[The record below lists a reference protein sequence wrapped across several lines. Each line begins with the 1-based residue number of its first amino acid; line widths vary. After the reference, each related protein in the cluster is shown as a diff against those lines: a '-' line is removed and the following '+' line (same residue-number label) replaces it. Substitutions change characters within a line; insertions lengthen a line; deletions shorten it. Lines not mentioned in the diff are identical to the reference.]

1 MIVVGTSEI
10 EIIVVGMSEMEMIVV
25 GTSDIET
32 TVVME
37 MDAIV
42 ADVDELLPVMLADEL
57 EAEDAEL
64 EAEDAEL
71 EKLDELEVIGPDEL
85 EVTTLDELEAVGVE
99 ELVLLKLELGT
110 VVLEVN
116 TPLVAVP
123 PQTIFS
129 DTAKGVAYTVGLAPE
144 LAAGEA

>member
-85 EVTTLDELEAVGVE
+85 EVTTLELEAVGVE